1 MAKERPSYK
10 KLHLLVPLQE
20 RTVMALRLATATNL
34 AMPAQKWNQE
44 LASQLIILPVAGVLI
59 QSFVRSPDQ
68 VSKKWSDYHTLWYFC
83 PHKLYIV
90 GAKLSHK

>member
-44 LASQLIILPVAGVLI
+44 LASQLIILPVAVVEVLI
-59 QSFVRSPDQ
+59 KCQKNGQIIIHYGTFVLINC
-68 VSKKWSDYHTLWYFC
+68 TLWVQNY
-83 PHKLYIV
+83 HIN
-90 GAKLSHK
+90 SQI